1 MENVF
6 ADQTLQKYLNEISK
20 IPTLSKEEER
30 ELAIR
35 AKNGDENAKNKLVTS
50 NLKFVVKIASR
61 YQNRGLSLSELISEG
76 NVGLIKAIEK
86 YDINK
91 DIKLISYA
99 VWWIKQKILF
109 ALAEKT
115 SLIRVPLGRS
125 NAMNKI
131 RNIRDRYIAETGDH
145 ITMNQLSDK
154 SDISE
159 KLINNM
165 QLQSIDTLSLDEISK
180 NPNNDDASI
189 LEFVEDPTAKD
200 PSSVFFQEKLHNRIA
215 SSIKSLNDRDAHII
229 KSYFGLEGYKEKNF
243 AEIAEEM
250 GISRERVRQIQ
261 KQALKKI
268 LNESHN
274 EYEADIDYLLN
285 YSYNK

>member
-6 ADQTLQKYLNEISK
+6 ADQALQSYLNEISK

-30 ELAIR
+30 ELAIK
-35 AKNGDENAKNKLVTS
+35 AKNGDENAKNKLVSS
-50 NLKFVVKIASR
+50 NLKFVVKIASH
-61 YQNRGLSLSELISEG
+61 YQNRGLTLSELISEG
-76 NVGLIKAIEK
+76 NMGLIKAIEK
-86 YDINK
+86 YDIDK

-125 NAMNKI
+125 NAINKI

-145 ITMNQLSDK
+145 ISMDQLSDK

-159 KLINNM
+159 KLINNI
-165 QLQSIDTLSLDEISK
+165 QLQPIETLSLDEISK
-180 NPNNDDASI
+180 NSNNDDSTI
-189 LEFVEDPTAKD
+189 LEFIEDTTAQD
-200 PSSVFFQEKLHNRIA
+200 PKSVYFQEKLQNRIQN
-215 SSIKSLNDRDAHII
+215 SIKTLNQRDSHII
-229 KSYFGLEGYKEKNF
+229 KSYFGLEGYQEKNF

-268 LNESHN
+268 LDDSRSEFDT
-274 EYEADIDYLLN
+274 EVDYLLN

>member
-1 MENVF
+1 MEYVF
-6 ADQTLQKYLNEISK
+6 ADQALQSYLNEISK
-20 IPTLSKEEER
+20 IPTLSREEEK
-30 ELAIR
+30 ELAIK
-35 AKNGDENAKNKLVTS
+35 AKNGDEAAKNKLVS
-50 NLKFVVKIASR
+50 ANLKFVVKIASH

-76 NVGLIKAIEK
+76 NMGLIKAIEK
-86 YDINK
+86 YDSEK

-125 NAMNKI
+125 NAISKI
-131 RNIRDRYIAETGDH
+131 KNIRDRYTAETGDE
-145 ITMNQLSDK
+145 ISMMQLSNK

-165 QLQSIDTLSLDEISK
+165 HLQSIDTLSLDDVGKSNQNE
-180 NPNNDDASI
+180 DVSI
-189 LEFVEDPTAKD
+189 LDFVEDPNSPDPKD
-200 PSSVFFQEKLHNRIA
+200 VYYQEKMQSKINQSL
-215 SSIKSLNDRDAHII
+215 KSLDSRDAHII

-243 AEIAEEM
+243 AEIAQEI

-268 LNESHN
+268 YSESKDL
-274 EYEADIDYLLN
+274 YDKDIDYILN
-285 YSYNK
+285 YD

>member
-1 MENVF
+1 MEYVF
-6 ADQTLQKYLNEISK
+6 ADQALQSYLNEISK
-20 IPTLSKEEER
+20 IPTLSREEEK
-30 ELAIR
+30 ELAIK
-35 AKNGDENAKNKLVTS
+35 AKNGDESAKNKLVS
-50 NLKFVVKIASR
+50 ANLKFVVKIASH

-76 NVGLIKAIEK
+76 NMGLIKAIEK
-86 YDINK
+86 YDSDK

-125 NAMNKI
+125 NAISKI
-131 RNIRDRYIAETGDH
+131 KNIRDRYTAETGDE
-145 ITMNQLSDK
+145 ISMMQLSNK

-165 QLQSIDTLSLDEISK
+165 HLQSIDTLSLDDVGKSNQNE
-180 NPNNDDASI
+180 DVSI
-189 LEFVEDPTAKD
+189 LDFVEDPNSPDPKD
-200 PSSVFFQEKLHNRIA
+200 VYYQEKMQSKINQSL
-215 SSIKSLNDRDAHII
+215 KSLDSRDAHII

-243 AEIAEEM
+243 AEIAQEI

-268 LNESHN
+268 YSDSKDL
-274 EYEADIDYLLN
+274 YDKDIDYILN
-285 YSYNK
+285 YD

>member
-1 MENVF
+1 MEYVF
-6 ADQTLQKYLNEISK
+6 ADQALQSYLNEISK
-20 IPTLSKEEER
+20 IPTLSREEEK
-30 ELAIR
+30 ELAIK
-35 AKNGDENAKNKLVTS
+35 AKNGDEAAKNKLVS
-50 NLKFVVKIASR
+50 ANLKFVVKIASH

-76 NVGLIKAIEK
+76 NMGLIKAIEK
-86 YDINK
+86 YDSDK

-125 NAMNKI
+125 NAISKI
-131 RNIRDRYIAETGDH
+131 KNIRDRYTAETGDE
-145 ITMNQLSDK
+145 ISMMQLSNK

-165 QLQSIDTLSLDEISK
+165 HLQSIDTLSLDDIGKSNQNE
-180 NPNNDDASI
+180 DVSI
-189 LEFVEDPTAKD
+189 LDFVEDPNSPDPKD
-200 PSSVFFQEKLHNRIA
+200 VYYQEKMQKKINQ
-215 SSIKSLNDRDAHII
+215 SLKTLDSRDAHII

-243 AEIAEEM
+243 AEIAQEI

-268 LNESHN
+268 YSESKDL
-274 EYEADIDYLLN
+274 YDQDIDYILN
-285 YSYNK
+285 YE